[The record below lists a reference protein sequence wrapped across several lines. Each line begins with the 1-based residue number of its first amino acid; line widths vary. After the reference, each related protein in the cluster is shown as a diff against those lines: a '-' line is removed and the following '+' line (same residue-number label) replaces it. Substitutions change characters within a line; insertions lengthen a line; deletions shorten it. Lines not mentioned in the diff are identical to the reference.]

1 MKHLRR
7 KLDEDRYIKKLHDVI
22 RGKLPG
28 IIAHEDILTAD
39 PEDTI
44 SIKIPVLDEPYF
56 KPIIPE
62 EGGSGSGKGK
72 GQGGQGGNGN
82 GHYIELELSIDE
94 IADLL
99 FEYLKLPKLQ
109 PKNAGDIEEQYKVQG
124 ISKTGPLSRIHR
136 KKTFYEI
143 IKRNQVSSDVFRYR
157 DFRKVENPV
166 YKAIIYLLRD
176 YSGSMTEEKK
186 FMVRSASFWILKFL
200 QKNYP
205 QVEIKFI
212 VHDTEAKFT
221 DEHEFFYSSEGGGTI
236 CSSAFALVEEDL
248 KDIPLEENNI
258 YVFYFSDGE
267 NTDSDNP
274 VLLEKVKTLS
284 KIVNLLVYGEVRDDR
299 GWSWGATYSRLY
311 TLLKPIQSY
320 TDNVFVYELTAVK
333 DFLVNVF
340 GDKNAI

>member
-28 IIAHEDILTAD
+28 IIANEDILTAD
-39 PEDTI
+39 PEDTVT
-44 SIKIPVLDEPYF
+44 IKIPVLDEPYF
-56 KPIIPE
+56 KPFIPE
-62 EGGSGSGKGK
+62 EGSGGQGT

-94 IADLL
+94 LADLL

-109 PKNAGDIEEQYKVQG
+109 PKNSGDIEEQYKVQG

-157 DFRKVENPV
+157 DFRKVENPI
-166 YKAIIYLLRD
+166 YKAIVYLLRD

-186 FMVRSASFWILKFL
+186 FRVRSASFWILKFL

-205 QVEIKFI
+205 HVEIKFI

-236 CSSAFALVEEDL
+236 CSTAFSLVEEDL
-248 KDIPLEENNI
+248 KEISLEENNI

-274 VLLEKVKTLS
+274 VLLEKIKSLS
-284 KIVNLLVYGEVRDDR
+284 KTVNMLVYGEVQDTP
-299 GWSWGATYSRLY
+299 GIWGTSLYSTLY
-311 TLLKPIQSY
+311 NLLKPVQNY
-320 TDNVFVYELTAVK
+320 TDNVFVYKLISVK
-333 DFLVNVF
+333 EFLVNIF
-340 GDKNAI
+340 GEKNAL

>member
-39 PEDTI
+39 PDDTI
-44 SIKIPVLDEPYF
+44 SIKIPFLDEPYF

-62 EGGSGSGKGK
+62 EGGSGKGK
-72 GQGGQGGNGN
+72 GHGGQGGNGS
-82 GHYIELELSIDE
+82 GHYIELQLSIDE
-94 IADLL
+94 LADLL

-143 IKRNQVSSDVFRYR
+143 IKRHQVSSDAFRYR

-186 FMVRSASFWILKFL
+186 FKVRSASFWILKFL

-212 VHDTEAKFT
+212 LHDTEAKFT
-221 DEHEFFYSSEGGGTI
+221 DEHEFFHSSEGGGTV
-236 CSSAFALVEEDL
+236 CSTAFALVEEDL
-248 KDIPLEENNI
+248 KNIPLEENNI

-267 NTDSDNP
+267 NIESDNP
-274 VLLEKVKTLS
+274 VLLEKVKILS
-284 KIVNLLVYGEVRDDR
+284 KIVNLLVYGEVSDKT
-299 GWSWGATYSRLY
+299 GYWGTISYSRLY

-320 TDNVFVYELTAVK
+320 IDNLFVYELISVK
-333 DFLVNVF
+333 DFLVNIF
-340 GDKNAI
+340 GDKNAV